1 MFFGGNVPG
10 SRRKSLGPDT
20 PGAKAASIFVSPSK
34 TWDPIKE
41 DEEEAE
47 TNTLLEKMKEVV
59 EGMQRRRSVQA
70 EAITDVAVFNTSGGD
85 KATVEE
91 EPFPL
96 QPDFRSTA
104 QSFPATPRMS
114 D

>member
-70 EAITDVAVFNTSGGD
+70 EAITDVAVFNTSGDDKDVGQQDEIHKDD

-96 QPDFRSTA
+96 QPDF
-104 QSFPATPRMS
+104 
-114 D
+114 